1 MRRIVAQ
8 SAAIDGGK
16 VHPARK
22 SAKKVSRGRHE
33 RWEWSGLAFSAPYI
47 VVFLF
52 GTILPLLYALYL
64 GFFQTKMIGGS
75 SFSGFSNY
83 IQAFTDPIFWQGFR
97 RVSLYAVIQVPIIVI
112 LSLVAAM
119 ILDSGRIKHIAVP
132 RILVFLPYAVPSVV
146 AALMWSYI
154 YGSDYGLVGQFFK
167 LFGGKSPNIL
177 SSQLIMY
184 AIMNIVIWGFMGYNM
199 LIYYSSLRTI
209 PDELYEAAR
218 LDGAS
223 EFRIAWSIKIPA
235 IKGSVVMTI
244 VFCLIGA
251 FQLFNEPNLLQAIA
265 PDAIPSSYTPNMY
278 TYTLAFKGQN
288 MNYAAAVSLVAGLV
302 TMAVVEIVKF
312 IGDKWSEND

>member
-1 MRRIVAQ
+1 MAH
-8 SAAIDGGK
+8 SAAVDGGK
-16 VHPARK
+16 VHTAQRTSNRRK
-22 SAKKVSRGRHE
+22 NKVRRE
-33 RWEWSGLAFSAPYI
+33 RWEWSGLAFSAPYVI
-47 VVFLF
+47 VFIL

-64 GFFQTKMIGGS
+64 GFFRTQMIGGD
-75 SFSGFSNY
+75 SFVGFSNY
-83 IQAFTDPIFWQGFR
+83 IEAFTDPVFWSGFG
-97 RVSLYAVIQVPIIVI
+97 RVSIYAVIQVPIIVI
-112 LSLVAAM
+112 LALVSAM

-154 YGSDYGLVGQFFK
+154 YGQDYGLVGQFFK
-167 LFGGKSPNIL
+167 LFGGQAPNLL
-177 SSQLIMY
+177 SSKFIMF

-209 PDELYEAAR
+209 PEEIYEAAR

-235 IKGSVVMTI
+235 IKGSIVMTV

-265 PDAIPSSYTPNMY
+265 PDAIGSSYTPNMY
-278 TYTLAFKGQN
+278 SYTLAFKGQN
-288 MNYAAAVSLVAGLV
+288 MNYAAAVSLVAGIV
-302 TMAVVEIVKF
+302 TMVVIGIIKWL
-312 IGDKWSEND
+312 GDKWSER

>member
-1 MRRIVAQ
+1 
-8 SAAIDGGK
+8 
-16 VHPARK
+16 VHPARTNRR
-22 SAKKVSRGRHE
+22 KKDRGRKE
-33 RWEWSGLAFSAPYI
+33 KWEWSGLAFSAPY
-47 VVFLF
+47 VVMFLF

-64 GFFQTKMIGGS
+64 GFFQTKMIGGE
-75 SFSGFSNY
+75 SFAGFSNY
-83 IQAFTDPIFWQGFR
+83 IQAFTDPLFWAGFK
-97 RVSLYAVIQVPIIVI
+97 RVSLYAVIQAPLLVI
-112 LSLVAAM
+112 LALCAAL

-154 YGSDYGLVGQFFK
+154 YGQDYGLVGQVFK
-167 LFGGKSPNIL
+167 LFGGKSPDLL
-177 SSQLIMY
+177 SSKFIMF

-235 IKGSVVMTI
+235 IKGSVVMTL

-251 FQLFNEPNLLQAIA
+251 FQLFNEPNLLQSIA

-302 TMAVVEIVKF
+302 TMVVIGIVKF
-312 IGDKWSEND
+312 IGDKWSDND